1 MSPDEQR
8 DACET
13 YSTGHACN
21 VTEYVDETD
30 SVSGGSMERE
40 GLQYALSEV
49 RAGRADGIIVA
60 KVDRFSRTLQGGLRV
75 IGDMER
81 DGQWLIS
88 VREGVMVG
96 DERASATD
104 KLVRN
109 LFLMLAQWQRDTL
122 AEGWDETRAR
132 ANALGI
138 ARVAPYGYVRG
149 EDRRLYPDPETC
161 EWVPAAFAL
170 RADGLG
176 VRAIATELQ
185 SRGAVGYRG
194 AVFTAELANKVLQ
207 NRVYLGELWD
217 GEYVNVSSHEPLVD
231 RALFDRAQAVRG
243 PSKVGE
249 RETALL
255 AGIARCSGCGQKMLA
270 RHTRQRHAD
279 GSVKRRYTCRGHFSW
294 GDCPRPASIDER
306 SLDAYVLRTFRDD
319 FIDVEAEGV
328 FTSDAID
335 AATSAREAAEAEVR
349 RYVTDP
355 AVSALA
361 SSEPE
366 LWSEGLA
373 TRNATL
379 ARARDEEDALRNA
392 ARGFALP
399 EDIGVTWDELG
410 KPEARAYLV
419 DAYPA
424 VVVRAPLPTEPRAV
438 LFNVDRVRIVGRDE
452 ANAPELVS
460 GRCAPIPVTTRAAA

>member
-1 MSPDEQR
+1 
-8 DACET
+8 
-13 YSTGHACN
+13 
-21 VTEYVDETD
+21 
-30 SVSGGSMERE
+30 
-40 GLQYALSEV
+40 
-49 RAGRADGIIVA
+49 
-60 KVDRFSRTLQGGLRV
+60 
-75 IGDMER
+75 
-81 DGQWLIS
+81 
-88 VREGVMVG
+88 
-96 DERASATD
+96 
-104 KLVRN
+104 
-109 LFLMLAQWQRDTL
+109 
-122 AEGWDETRAR
+122 
-132 ANALGI
+132 
-138 ARVAPYGYVRG
+138 
-149 EDRRLYPDPETC
+149 
-161 EWVPAAFAL
+161 
-170 RADGLG
+170 
-176 VRAIATELQ
+176 
-185 SRGAVGYRG
+185 
-194 AVFTAELANKVLQ
+194 
-207 NRVYLGELWD
+207 
-217 GEYVNVSSHEPLVD
+217 
-231 RALFDRAQAVRG
+231 
-243 PSKVGE
+243 
-249 RETALL
+249 
-255 AGIARCSGCGQKMLA
+255 
-270 RHTRQRHAD
+270 
-279 GSVKRRYTCRGHFSW
+279 
-294 GDCPRPASIDER
+294 
-306 SLDAYVLRTFRDD
+306 LDAYVLRTFRDD